1 MGPIIHDPSLY
12 GRSGIFRDRDDAGE
26 SCAGLLQAHP
36 ELVSDALCGAVPSGG
51 VAIAG
56 PIARRL
62 GLPLTLLIARKVQ
75 VPGNTEFGMGAVAW
89 DGRVI
94 LDRPLISAL
103 SLGPREVDEAVRR
116 ARASVEE
123 RIVRFFFGDRRM
135 PDVRGRRV
143 LVVDDGLAGGSTAL
157 VVVAALRSAGAG
169 AIVVTVP
176 TGHDRTVALVAEEAD
191 AVVCANIRSG
201 DRFAV
206 AEAYR
211 RWRDLDEQE
220 VLALL
225 RELGDEGIF

>member
-1 MGPIIHDPSLY
+1 
-12 GRSGIFRDRDDAGE
+12 
-26 SCAGLLQAHP
+26 
-36 ELVSDALCGAVPSGG
+36 
-51 VAIAG
+51 
-56 PIARRL
+56 
-62 GLPLTLLIARKVQ
+62 
-75 VPGNTEFGMGAVAW
+75 
-89 DGRVI
+89 
-94 LDRPLISAL
+94 
-103 SLGPREVDEAVRR
+103 
-116 ARASVEE
+116 
-123 RIVRFFFGDRRM
+123 
-135 PDVRGRRV
+135 
-143 LVVDDGLAGGSTAL
+143 
-157 VVVAALRSAGAG
+157 VAARRSAGAG

>member
-1 MGPIIHDPSLY
+1 MVSIIHDPALS
-12 GRSGIFRDRDDAGE
+12 GRRGIFRDRAEAGVV
-26 SCAGLLQAHP
+26 CAELMQEH
-36 ELVSDALCGAVPSGG
+36 EDLVSNALCGAIPSGG
-51 VAIAG
+51 VAVAG

-62 GLPLTLLIARKVQ
+62 GLPFTLLVARKVQ

-94 LDRPLISAL
+94 LDRPLIAAL
-103 SLGPREVDEAVRR
+103 SLDPPEVEEAVRR

-123 RIVRFFFGDRRM
+123 RLVSFFGSKRM
-135 PDVRGRRV
+135 PEVRGRRV

-157 VVVAALRSAGAG
+157 VVVAALRAAGAVP
-169 AIVVTVP
+169 IVVVVP
-176 TGHDRTVALVAEEAD
+176 TGHDRTVILVAEAAD

-211 RWRDLDEQE
+211 HWRDLEEPE

-225 RELGDEGIF
+225 RELEDEGIF